1 MLIKFSAFCLMTISL
16 PTIYTHGRDK
26 RNFVLRLCE
35 DFFLLQT
42 NRDRWPGWGETYMQ
56 KVPGRYDR
64 ILIIFISLFLTVVIW
79 GSYIFRVEKML
90 HEEKRNLATEATT
103 VLDASVQHTL
113 MLLNQI
119 GVFLRSVRQ
128 FYNHCHSIE
137 ETERFIESIQLDRSL
152 TPNFFLADAAG
163 KLLIPSDESTRGV
176 NVTDRGYFRYH
187 QQNAGDGLFI
197 SAVEIGRVT
206 GKFHFRVALRID
218 KPDGSFDG
226 VVLVTVSPEL
236 FTRYFKDLQL
246 GSQFVASLLG
256 IHDRKMRAR
265 VPEPANDMWATSL
278 QNPEW
283 EKIIFDASASFQTRS
298 PVDHIYRNFVYKRV
312 GDFPLGMLVGFS
324 DADVINRV
332 EEAKKWLQ
340 LIAIMLTIF
349 IAVVT
354 IAMLEKVK
362 ASQLLLQRNQLML
375 ADLAAAAKIQ
385 SALLPRM
392 DFLDRRVDM
401 HLRFLPCNQVGGDM
415 VNVIPF
421 SENLIGVYCLDV
433 SGHGIPAALTGVAL
447 SHMLRSDGKIVSQ
460 MHDGV
465 VVPNSPGEIIARLER
480 EFPFE
485 DLGQYLTM
493 VFLLMDRAK
502 NQLQI
507 AAAGHPAP
515 LLVLPDGQVEEIKVG
530 GLPVGFGDGE
540 VREEIMVEIPAG
552 AALILY
558 SDGIT
563 EQPDPKG
570 KRFGLSRLKK
580 TLGAHAHEGITGM
593 VDAAWNELASF
604 RGKAF
609 QDDDMSLL
617 GVNFS
622 VEKNTKIES

>member
-1 MLIKFSAFCLMTISL
+1 ME
-16 PTIYTHGRDK
+16 R
-26 RNFVLRLCE
+26 
-35 DFFLLQT
+35 
-42 NRDRWPGWGETYMQ
+42 
-56 KVPGRYDR
+56 VPGRYDR
-64 ILIIFISLFLTVVIW
+64 ILIIFISSFLVAFIW
-79 GSYIFRVEKML
+79 GTYIFRVEKML
-90 HEEKRNLATEATT
+90 QEEKANLANEAKT

-113 MLLNQI
+113 ILLNQI
-119 GVFLRSVRQ
+119 GIFLRGVRG
-128 FYNHCHSIE
+128 FYNYCHSIE

-163 KLLIPSDESTRGV
+163 NLLIPSDDRTSRV
-176 NVTDRGYFRYH
+176 NVADRSYFKYH
-187 QQNAGDGLFI
+187 QQNSGDSLYI

-218 KPDGSFDG
+218 KPDGTFDG

-236 FTRYFKDLQL
+236 FTRYFKELQL

-265 VPEPANDMWATSL
+265 IPEPGNDMWATSL

-298 PVDHIYRNFVYKRV
+298 PVDQIYRNFVYKRV

-324 DADVINRV
+324 DADIRSRIG
-332 EEAKKWLQ
+332 EAKKWLQ
-340 LIAIMLTIF
+340 LIAVMLTIF
-349 IAVVT
+349 VIIVA
-354 IAMLEKVK
+354 IGMMAKVK
-362 ASQLLLQRNQLML
+362 ANQLLLQRNQLMH

-392 DFLDRRVDM
+392 DFLGRQVDM

-421 SENLIGVYCLDV
+421 SDTLIGVYCLDV

-447 SHMLRSDGKIVSQ
+447 SHMLRSDGKIVSKMQ
-460 MHDGV
+460 DGV
-465 VVPNSPGEIIARLER
+465 TVPNSPGEIIARLER

-502 NQLQI
+502 NQLCI

-515 LLVLPDGQVEEIKVG
+515 LLVLPDGQVEEIKIG

-540 VREEIMVEIPAG
+540 VREEVVVEIPAG
-552 AALILY
+552 AALVLY

-563 EQPDPKG
+563 EQPDAKG
-570 KRFGLSRLKK
+570 KRFGISRLKK
-580 TLGAHAHEGITGM
+580 TLGAHAHDGIVGM
-593 VDAAWNELASF
+593 VDAAWSELAAF

-617 GVNFS
+617 GVSFS
-622 VEKNTKIES
+622 VEKNRKIES